1 LRSLPRE
8 RVLTETDG
16 PFVTVR
22 GRRAQPSDIPV
33 LVDDLAD
40 LWSCSGEDARA
51 QIEQNLDAL
60 VRGACV
66 PPAPVEPPTFRL
78 AV

>member
-1 LRSLPRE
+1 
-8 RVLTETDG
+8 
-16 PFVTVR
+16 
-22 GRRAQPSDIPV
+22 V